1 MPEPVKRR
9 LLFVDDDPH
18 LLAGLKRI
26 LRPRRREWEMAFA
39 QSGPDA
45 LSLLANDAFDA
56 ILTDFRMAG
65 MSGLELLGEV
75 KIRHPEVIRILF
87 SGEVD
92 QSLIMRSVRVAH
104 QFISKPCAADA
115 LKQKI
120 DQTFCLR
127 HVLEDP
133 ALRAI
138 VSKIDALPSLPALY
152 GDIIAELRS
161 PDASIKK
168 VGRIIACDIAMASK
182 ILQLVNSAFFGLR
195 QRITSPEQAALLL
208 GLDTVKSLVLSVQIF
223 TQFNIPQSFFP
234 VITKLWRHSLNTG
247 KLTKLIAL
255 REGLAKESVD
265 HAFMAG
271 LLHDCGKLVLMANF
285 PGKMKTII
293 SRRPGTSSEYLQLEQ
308 LAFGVT
314 HGQVGA
320 YLLGLWGLPQPIVDA
335 ICLHHTPGETPYDN
349 FSALT
354 AVHIANHM
362 DPLPESPADENVLET
377 RLDMAYLSRLGRA
390 KSIETWLKIAEEAQP
405 SEGSGRAKK

>member
-1 MPEPVKRR
+1 MPEPLKRR

-26 LRPRRREWEMAFA
+26 LHPRRQEWKIAFA

-56 ILTDFRMAG
+56 ILTDFRLAG
-65 MSGLELLGEV
+65 MSGLELLSEV
-75 KIRHPEVIRILF
+75 KIRHPDMIRILF

-104 QFISKPCAADA
+104 QFISKPCAPDA

-127 HVLEDP
+127 QVLEDP

-152 GDIIAELRS
+152 GEIIAELKS
-161 PDASIKK
+161 PNASIKK
-168 VGRIIACDIAMASK
+168 VGQIIARDIAMTSK

-195 QRITSPEQAALLL
+195 QRITSPEQAVLLL
-208 GLDTVKSLVLSVQIF
+208 GLDTVKALVLSVQIF
-223 TQFNIPQSFFP
+223 TQFNIPALFHP

-247 KLTKLIAL
+247 KLAKLIAL
-255 REGLAKESVD
+255 SEGLSKESVD
-265 HAFMAG
+265 HTFMAG
-271 LLHDCGKLVLMANF
+271 LLHDCGKLILMANF
-285 PGKMKTII
+285 PKKMKTII
-293 SRRPGTSSEYLQLEQ
+293 SRQPGTSSEYLQLEQ

-320 YLLGLWGLPQPIVDA
+320 YLLGLWGLPRTIVNA
-335 ICLHHTPGETPYDN
+335 ICLHHSPGDTPYDN
-349 FSALT
+349 FSVLT
-354 AVHIANHM
+354 AVHIADHL
-362 DPLPESPADENVLET
+362 DPLLESG
-377 RLDMAYLSRLGRA
+377 LDMAYLSRLGL
-390 KSIETWLKIAEEAQP
+390 SQSVSTWLKIAEEMQP
-405 SEGSGRAKK
+405 SPD